1 MDGKGR
7 VLIVSSFPRLIKVS
21 LMVLIAAGVAHAEQ
35 GLKTRP
41 RYLLRPGDT
50 LDLQYR
56 LTPEF
61 NQTVMVQPDGYVN
74 LNVAG
79 TLQVSG
85 LTVDQAHDLIVSKAS
100 AKLKDPEL
108 NLVLESFTH
117 PYVVVAG
124 QVAKPGQ
131 IELKENT
138 SALGAIMMAGG
149 FTPNAKAGQ
158 VIVFRKVNDQIAEVK
173 ILHLS
178 RIHKTAQLEKDMEL
192 QPGDMILVP
201 QDRISK
207 IEHYLQVANVGM
219 YMNPIDLV
227 Q

>member
-1 MDGKGR
+1 MLR
-7 VLIVSSFPRLIKVS
+7 SISRTILASC
-21 LMVLIAAGVAHAEQ
+21 MAAGLLAGLGHAEE
-35 GLKTRP
+35 GLKTRA

-61 NQTVMVQPDGYVN
+61 NQTVMVQPDGYIN

-79 TLQVSG
+79 TVFVKG
-85 LTVDQAHDLIVSKAS
+85 LTVDQTHDLIVQTVST
-100 AKLKDPEL
+100 KLKDPEL

-131 IELKENT
+131 IELKEDMT
-138 SALGAIMMAGG
+138 ALGAILMAGG
-149 FTPNAKAGQ
+149 FTPDAKAGQ
-158 VIVFRKVNDQIAEVK
+158 VIVFRKLNESIAEVK

-178 RIHKTAQLEKDMEL
+178 GLKKTAQLEKDMAL

-201 QDRISK
+201 QDTISK
-207 IEHYLQVANVGM
+207 IEHYMKVANIGM
-219 YMNPIDLV
+219 YINPLSLV
-227 Q
+227 P

>member
-1 MDGKGR
+1 MKNLLLFR
-7 VLIVSSFPRLIKVS
+7 IPCLVVLLV
-21 LMVLIAAGVAHAEQ
+21 AGSAHSQ
-35 GLKTRP
+35 QLQQRP

-61 NQTVMVQPDGYVN
+61 NQTVMVQPDGYIN
-74 LNVAG
+74 LNEAG
-79 TLQVSG
+79 TVYVG
-85 LTVDQAHDLIVSKAS
+85 GMTVDQAHDTIIQKVS

-108 NLVLESFTH
+108 TLSLESFTH

-138 SALGAIMMAGG
+138 TALGAIMLAGG
-149 FTPNAKAGQ
+149 FTPDAKAGQ
-158 VIVFRKVNDQIAEVK
+158 VILFRKMNDSIAEVK
-173 ILHLS
+173 VLHLS
-178 RIHKTAQLEKDMEL
+178 SIHKTAQLEKDIAL

-207 IEHYLQVANVGM
+207 IEHYLRVANIGM
-219 YMNPIDLV
+219 YMNPLQGV
-227 Q
+227 P

>member
-1 MDGKGR
+1 MMR
-7 VLIVSSFPRLIKVS
+7 SVSRTILTFC
-21 LMVLIAAGVAHAEQ
+21 MAAGLLVALGHAEE

-61 NQTVMVQPDGYVN
+61 NQTVMVQPDGYIN

-79 TLQVSG
+79 TIFVKG
-85 LTVDQAHDLIVSKAS
+85 LTVDQTHDLIVQTVSTR
-100 AKLKDPEL
+100 LKDPEL

-131 IELKENT
+131 IELKEDMT
-138 SALGAIMMAGG
+138 ALGAILMAGG
-149 FTPNAKAGQ
+149 FTPDAKAGQ
-158 VIVFRKVNDQIAEVK
+158 VIVFRKLNESIAEVRV
-173 ILHLS
+173 LHLS
-178 RIHKTAQLEKDMEL
+178 GVKKTAQLEKDMAL

-201 QDRISK
+201 QDTISK
-207 IEHYLQVANVGM
+207 IEHYMKVANIGM
-219 YMNPIDLV
+219 YINPLSLV
-227 Q
+227 P

>member
-1 MDGKGR
+1 MTVASR
-7 VLIVSSFPRLIKVS
+7 AYAMALVAVLSFACVANAED
-21 LMVLIAAGVAHAEQ
+21 VLQ
-35 GLKTRP
+35 TRP
-41 RYLLRPGDT
+41 RYLLRAGDT

-61 NQTVMVQPDGYVN
+61 NQTVMVQPDGYIN

-79 TLQVSG
+79 TVQVGG
-85 LTVDQAHDLIVSKAS
+85 LTVDQAHDLIVNKESS
-100 AKLKDPEL
+100 KLKDPEL

-138 SALGAIMMAGG
+138 TALGAIMLAGG

-158 VIVFRKVNDQIAEVK
+158 VVVFRKVNDSIAEVK

-178 RIHKTAQLEKDMEL
+178 RINKTAQLEKDMAL

-219 YMNPIDLV
+219 YLNPLASV
-227 Q
+227 P

>member
-1 MDGKGR
+1 M
-7 VLIVSSFPRLIKVS
+7 SSILTSSAKLAAVVG
-21 LMVLIAAGVAHAEQ
+21 LAAGLAYGQ
-35 GLKTRP
+35 SGLQQRP
-41 RYLLRPGDT
+41 RYLLRAGDT

-61 NQTVMVQPDGYVN
+61 NQTVMVQPDGYIN
-74 LNVAG
+74 LSEAGTVYVAG
-79 TLQVSG
+79 LS
-85 LTVDQAHDLIVSKAS
+85 VDQAHDLILQKDST
-100 AKLKDPEL
+100 KLKDPEL
-108 NLVLESFTH
+108 TLVLESFTH

-138 SALGAIMMAGG
+138 TALGAIMLAGG

-158 VIVFRKVNDQIAEVK
+158 VIVFRKINESIAEVRV
-173 ILHLS
+173 LHLA
-178 RIHKTAQLEKDMEL
+178 RIHKTSQLEKDMAL

-207 IEHYLQVANVGM
+207 IEHYLQVANIGM
-219 YMNPIDLV
+219 YMNPLSSIP
-227 Q
+227 

>member
-1 MDGKGR
+1 MNALLR
-7 VLIVSSFPRLIKVS
+7 CTVALIPLCGLSGF
-21 LMVLIAAGVAHAEQ
+21 MAASQQPALQQRAH
-35 GLKTRP
+35 
-41 RYLLRPGDT
+41 YLLRTGDT

-61 NQTVMVQPDGYVN
+61 NQTVMVQPDGYVS
-74 LNVAG
+74 LNEAGTVYVAG
-79 TLQVSG
+79 LS
-85 LTVDQAHDLIVSKAS
+85 VDQAHDLILKQEAS
-100 AKLKDPEL
+100 KLKDPEL
-108 NLVLESFTH
+108 TIVLESFTH

-138 SALGAIMMAGG
+138 TALGAILLAGG

-158 VIVFRKVNDQIAEVK
+158 VIVFRKVNDSIAEVK

-178 RIHKTAQLEKDMEL
+178 RIKKTAQLERDMAL

-201 QDRISK
+201 QDRISN

-219 YMNPIDLV
+219 YMNPLAGV
-227 Q
+227 P

>member
-1 MDGKGR
+1 MMR
-7 VLIVSSFPRLIKVS
+7 SVSRTILTFC
-21 LMVLIAAGVAHAEQ
+21 MAAGLLAGLGHAEE

-61 NQTVMVQPDGYVN
+61 NQTVMVQPDGYIN

-79 TLQVSG
+79 TIFVKG
-85 LTVDQAHDLIVSKAS
+85 LTVDQTHDLIVQTVSTR
-100 AKLKDPEL
+100 LKDPEL

-131 IELKENT
+131 IELKEDMT
-138 SALGAIMMAGG
+138 ALGAILMAGG
-149 FTPNAKAGQ
+149 FTPDAKAGQ
-158 VIVFRKVNDQIAEVK
+158 VIVFRKLNESIAVVRV
-173 ILHLS
+173 LHLS
-178 RIHKTAQLEKDMEL
+178 GVKKTAQLEKDMAL

-201 QDRISK
+201 QDTISK
-207 IEHYLQVANVGM
+207 IEHYMKVANIGM
-219 YMNPIDLV
+219 YINPLSLV
-227 Q
+227 P

>member
-1 MDGKGR
+1 M
-7 VLIVSSFPRLIKVS
+7 
-21 LMVLIAAGVAHAEQ
+21 AAGLLTGLGHAEE

-61 NQTVMVQPDGYVN
+61 NQTVMVQPDGYIN

-79 TLQVSG
+79 TVFVKG
-85 LTVDQAHDLIVSKAS
+85 LTVDQTHDLIVQTVST
-100 AKLKDPEL
+100 KLKDPEL

-131 IELKENT
+131 IELKEDMT
-138 SALGAIMMAGG
+138 ALGAILMAGG
-149 FTPNAKAGQ
+149 FTPDAKAGQ
-158 VIVFRKVNDQIAEVK
+158 VIVFRKLNESIAEVK

-178 RIHKTAQLEKDMEL
+178 GLKKTAQLEKDMAL

-201 QDRISK
+201 QDTISK
-207 IEHYLQVANVGM
+207 IEHYMKVANIGM
-219 YMNPIDLV
+219 YINPLSLV
-227 Q
+227 P

>member
-1 MDGKGR
+1 MNATFNRQLK
-7 VLIVSSFPRLIKVS
+7 LALAIL
-21 LMVLIAAGVAHAEQ
+21 LIAGATHAEDKLQ
-35 GLKTRP
+35 TRP
-41 RYLLRPGDT
+41 RYILRAGDT

-61 NQTVMVQPDGYVN
+61 NQTVMVQPDGYIN

-79 TLQVSG
+79 TVSVSG

-100 AKLKDPEL
+100 EKLKDPEIT
-108 NLVLESFTH
+108 LVLESFTH
-117 PYVVVAG
+117 PYVVIAG

-138 SALGAIMMAGG
+138 TALGAIMMAGG

-158 VIVFRKVNDQIAEVK
+158 VIVFRKVNDSIAEVK
-173 ILHLS
+173 ILHLA
-178 RIHKTAQLEKDMEL
+178 RIDKTSKLEKDMAL

-219 YMNPIDLV
+219 YMNPLAGIP
-227 Q
+227 

>member
-1 MDGKGR
+1 M
-7 VLIVSSFPRLIKVS
+7 
-21 LMVLIAAGVAHAEQ
+21 AAGLLVALGHAEE

-61 NQTVMVQPDGYVN
+61 NQTVMVQPDGYIN

-79 TLQVSG
+79 TIFVKG
-85 LTVDQAHDLIVSKAS
+85 LTVDQTHDLIVQTVSTR
-100 AKLKDPEL
+100 LKDPEL

-131 IELKENT
+131 IELKEDMT
-138 SALGAIMMAGG
+138 ALGAILMAGG
-149 FTPNAKAGQ
+149 FTPDAKAGQ
-158 VIVFRKVNDQIAEVK
+158 VIVFRKLNESIAEVRV
-173 ILHLS
+173 LHLS
-178 RIHKTAQLEKDMEL
+178 GVKKTAQLEKDMAL

-201 QDRISK
+201 QDTISK
-207 IEHYLQVANVGM
+207 IEHYMKVANIGM
-219 YMNPIDLV
+219 YINPLSLV
-227 Q
+227 P

>member
-1 MDGKGR
+1 MNSLWR
-7 VLIVSSFPRLIKVS
+7 CAVVLVTLF
-21 LMVLIAAGVAHAEQ
+21 
-35 GLKTRP
+35 GLKMGAAFSQQPVLEHRT
-41 RYLLRPGDT
+41 RYLLRSGDT

-61 NQTVMVQPDGYVN
+61 NQTVMIQPDGYVN
-74 LNVAG
+74 LNEAG
-79 TLQVSG
+79 TVYVAG
-85 LTVDQAHDLIVSKAS
+85 LTVDQAHDLIVQKESS
-100 AKLKDPEL
+100 KLKNPEL
-108 NLVLESFTH
+108 TVVLESFTH

-138 SALGAIMMAGG
+138 TALSAILMAGG

-158 VIVFRKVNDQIAEVK
+158 VIVFRKVNDSIAEVK

-178 RIHKTAQLEKDMEL
+178 RIHKTAQLEKDMPL

-201 QDRISK
+201 QDKISN

-219 YMNPIDLV
+219 YMNPLSAIP
-227 Q
+227 

>member
-1 MDGKGR
+1 MLR
-7 VLIVSSFPRLIKVS
+7 S
-21 LMVLIAAGVAHAEQ
+21 LSRTILAPCIAAALLTGLGHAEE

-61 NQTVMVQPDGYVN
+61 NQTVMVEPDGYIN

-79 TLQVSG
+79 TIFVKG
-85 LTVDQAHDLIVSKAS
+85 LTVDQTHDLIVQTVSTR
-100 AKLKDPEL
+100 LKDPEL

-131 IELKENT
+131 IELKEDMT
-138 SALGAIMMAGG
+138 ALGAILMAGG
-149 FTPNAKAGQ
+149 FTPDAKSGQ
-158 VIVFRKVNDQIAEVK
+158 VIVFRKLNESIAEVK
-173 ILHLS
+173 VLHLGGVK
-178 RIHKTAQLEKDMEL
+178 KTAQLEKDLAL

-201 QDRISK
+201 QDTISK
-207 IEHYLQVANVGM
+207 IEHYMKVANIGM
-219 YMNPIDLV
+219 YINPLSLV
-227 Q
+227 P

>member
-1 MDGKGR
+1 MT
-7 VLIVSSFPRLIKVS
+7 RLIKFYI
-21 LMVLIAAGVAHAEQ
+21 LCLAVLFSVGTAQSQQLEH
-35 GLKTRP
+35 RP

-61 NQTVMVQPDGYVN
+61 NQTVMVQPDGYIN
-74 LNVAG
+74 LNQAG
-79 TLQVSG
+79 TVYVSG
-85 LTVDQAHDLIVSKAS
+85 MTVDQAHDLIIEKVSS
-100 AKLKDPEL
+100 KLKDPE
-108 NLVLESFTH
+108 VTISLESFTH

-138 SALGAIMMAGG
+138 TALGAIMLAGG
-149 FTPNAKAGQ
+149 FTPDARSGQ
-158 VIVFRKVNDQIAEVK
+158 VIVFRKLNDSIAEVK
-173 ILHLS
+173 ILHLTG
-178 RIHKTAQLEKDMEL
+178 IHKTAQLEKDMAL

-207 IEHYLQVANVGM
+207 IEHYLRVANVGM
-219 YMNPIDLV
+219 YMNPLSAIP
-227 Q
+227 

>member
-1 MDGKGR
+1 MKPY
-7 VLIVSSFPRLIKVS
+7 LSAS
-21 LMVLIAAGVAHAEQ
+21 LNSALVILLALGAAHGEDK
-35 GLKTRP
+35 LKTRP
-41 RYLLRPGDT
+41 RYILRAGDT

-61 NQTVMVQPDGYVN
+61 NQTVMVQPDGYIN
-74 LNVAG
+74 LNVVG
-79 TLQVSG
+79 TVSVGG
-85 LTVDQAHDLIVSKAS
+85 LTVDQAHELIVSKES
-100 AKLKDPEL
+100 EKLKDPEL
-108 NLVLESFTH
+108 TLVLESFTH

-138 SALGAIMMAGG
+138 TALGAIMLAGG

-158 VIVFRKVNDQIAEVK
+158 VIVFRKVNDSIAEVK
-173 ILHLS
+173 ILRLNG
-178 RIHKTAQLEKDMEL
+178 IHKTAQLEKDMAL

-201 QDRISK
+201 QDRITK

-219 YMNPIDLV
+219 YLNPLSSIP
-227 Q
+227 

>member
-1 MDGKGR
+1 M
-7 VLIVSSFPRLIKVS
+7 
-21 LMVLIAAGVAHAEQ
+21 AAGLLVGLGHAEE

-61 NQTVMVQPDGYVN
+61 NQTVMVQPDGYIN

-79 TLQVSG
+79 TIFVKG
-85 LTVDQAHDLIVSKAS
+85 LTVDQTHDLIVQTVSTR
-100 AKLKDPEL
+100 LKDPEL

-131 IELKENT
+131 IELKEDMT
-138 SALGAIMMAGG
+138 ALGAILMAGG
-149 FTPNAKAGQ
+149 FTPDAKAGQ
-158 VIVFRKVNDQIAEVK
+158 VIVFRKLNESIAEVRV
-173 ILHLS
+173 LHLS
-178 RIHKTAQLEKDMEL
+178 GVKKTAQLEKDMAL

-201 QDRISK
+201 QDTISK
-207 IEHYLQVANVGM
+207 IEHYMKVANIGM
-219 YMNPIDLV
+219 YINPLSLV
-227 Q
+227 P